1 MSNIKSLIFSAI
13 LLFCSISVCNAQHLT
28 FLDIP
33 LTGTIDNFQ
42 QQLYAKGYKADK
54 RWSSLVVSD
63 AKLYKGQFLGHQAD
77 IHIYYKKDNQVYRAK
92 AVVTCENQDA
102 AKQLISD
109 FRHQLAAKYPK
120 AQLTNDKS
128 KDGSPVVRIK
138 SSEGEIDL
146 FMRPSLNDRYNVQAD
161 FWDAASSN
169 GVSTDKPSIHL
180 KAPDVNDLKEKQG
193 ATNSSSVSTA
203 ITPTRNKAMTKSKT
217 KSKSKSKSRRT
228 RRK

>member
-13 LLFCSISVCNAQHLT
+13 LLLCSINVCNAQHLT

-42 QQLYAKGYKADK
+42 QQLSAKGYKADK
-54 RWSSLVVSD
+54 RWSSLIVSD

-102 AKQLISD
+102 AKQLLSD
-109 FRHQLAAKYPK
+109 FRRQLAAKNPK
-120 AQLTNDKS
+120 AQLADDKS

-169 GVSTDKPSIHL
+169 DVSTDKPSIHL
-180 KAPDVNDLKEKQG
+180 KAPDVNELKQK
-193 ATNSSSVSTA
+193 TNDSNAQSVTTNTA
-203 ITPTRNKAMTKSKT
+203 MSKAKTKSKT
-217 KSKSKSKSRRT
+217 RAKSKSRAKKS